1 MENQDLQNV
10 PQEVQNEGNQPPQQ
24 EALPNATAI
33 LVLGI
38 LSIVICCLFGLIM
51 GIIALV
57 LASKAKQLYDQNP
70 QLYTET
76 SFNNMKAGRICAII
90 GLILSALVTLYY
102 IIVFVIFGTA
112 FSLVPWEMWEY

>member
-1 MENQDLQNV
+1 MENQDLQNT
-10 PQEVQNEGNQPPQQ
+10 PIEAQDTSQQSIQEP
-24 EALPNATAI
+24 LPNATAI

-38 LSIVICCLFGLIM
+38 LSIVICCIFGIVM
-51 GIIALV
+51 GIIALI
-57 LASKAKQLYDQNP
+57 LASKAKQLYEANP
-70 QLYTET
+70 GMYTES

-112 FSLVPWEMWEY
+112 FSLVPWEMIEY